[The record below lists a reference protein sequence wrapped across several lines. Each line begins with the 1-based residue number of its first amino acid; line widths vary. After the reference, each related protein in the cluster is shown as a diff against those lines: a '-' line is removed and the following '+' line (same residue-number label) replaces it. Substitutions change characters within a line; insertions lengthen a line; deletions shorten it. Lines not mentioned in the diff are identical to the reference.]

1 MNAMERDVH
10 INLRFPCGLFLFH
23 IPEGHEYLP
32 VLSHTKGNEVRV
44 CVIRYIPF
52 VFFQYL

>member
-10 INLRFPCGLFLFH
+10 INLRFPRGLFLFH

-44 CVIRYIPF
+44 CVIHYIPF